1 MWFLFWPYKS
11 SSIHPFFLL
20 SSACQQS
27 QSYMFPTASLGDPIG
42 AASTSSLLPK
52 SLRVG
57 PWDPWEQQ
65 WEVITELA
73 CAWFCLRCWKSLGC
87 FPLAVY
93 GETAMI
99 TSDVWD
105 TEMREHLVIHY
116 SYCMNLLLVFA
127 GTINRDCRRSI
138 QAPVKGWTCV
148 TEDVLQNGKFWM

>member
-11 SSIHPFFLL
+11 SSIHPSFLL
-20 SSACQQS
+20 SSARQQS
-27 QSYMFPTASLGDPIG
+27 QSYMFSTASLGDPIG

-87 FPLAVY
+87 FPLAVH